1 MGEVAE
7 AQRSWHHDAAA
18 PRSPAANRPPRPRPR
33 MAVRRQAEGPHV
45 RLGLVWFAVVLG
57 AALAASIALGVVLA
71 LAAAVAASQVVRLR
85 TPARAR
91 GAREATGAPS
101 GLGGRLAAS
110 AASLV
115 ALLSDLHRLTAAL
128 AAGSIALAAVAGPRT
143 VTAAAAATVAVALV
157 VALLTPPP
165 PGSVRGARVALA
177 SVTVASAVAFGGAA
191 AAVVLVRGEGVAAA
205 VTLILLVSLYD
216 AGDFLVGTGSSTV
229 WEGPVAGIAAVV
241 VAALGA
247 SLVALVPLGRG
258 GPLVL
263 AAVVAVGAPAGPP
276 LVSVLIGDGDTP
288 ARFARRL
295 DAWLVVGPVGAWA
308 VAAMAG

>member
-1 MGEVAE
+1 M
-7 AQRSWHHDAAA
+7 
-18 PRSPAANRPPRPRPR
+18 
-33 MAVRRQAEGPHV
+33 RRQAEGPHV

-71 LAAAVAASQVVRLR
+71 LAAALAAAQVVRLR

-91 GAREATGAPS
+91 GGSREATGAPS

-110 AASLV
+110 ATSLV

-143 VTAAAAATVAVALV
+143 VTAAAAAALAVALV
-157 VALLTPPP
+157 VALFTPPP
-165 PGSVRGARVALA
+165 PGSVRGARVARA

-191 AAVVLVRGEGVAAA
+191 AAVVLVRGEGVAAV

-241 VAALGA
+241 VVALGA

-263 AAVVAVGAPAGPP
+263 AAVVALGAPAGPP